1 MLNFTAGPVQSF
13 KTVLEIGARQIPYF
27 RTSEFS
33 EIILENECI
42 MKKFVKADDNSRV
55 VFITGSGTASME
67 AAVMNTLTERD
78 KAIVINGGTFGS
90 RFVQLCKIHN
100 IPWDEIRLE
109 VGKSLTAENLEAFD
123 RKGYTA
129 FLVNIHETSTGVY
142 YDLDLISKFCKR
154 NNLFLIVDGISSFLA
169 DEISMVEKEIDILIT
184 GSQKALACPPGISM
198 IILSQEA
205 ISRVNTNKTKCLYF
219 DLKNALKDGERGQ
232 TPFTP
237 SVGILLQM
245 NCRLKDIECGGG
257 GSGRI
262 TEHSTVSSRF

>member
-1 MLNFTAGPVQSF
+1 
-13 KTVLEIGARQIPYF
+13 
-27 RTSEFS
+27 
-33 EIILENECI
+33 
-42 MKKFVKADDNSRV
+42 
-55 VFITGSGTASME
+55 ME

-257 GSGRI
+257 
-262 TEHSTVSSRF
+262 